1 MEPATKQD
9 LDSAIDGAERRIE
22 KKLDELKAWMLDRE
36 VASIRWFVGTQ
47 VAYFVIT
54 LGAMY
59 FIAGHVK

>member
-9 LDSAIDGAERRIE
+9 LDSAIEGAERRIE

>member
-1 MEPATKQD
+1 MDPATKQD
-9 LDSAIDGAERRIE
+9 L
-22 KKLDELKAWMLDRE
+22 LDVRNELKQWMLERE

-59 FIAGHVK
+59 FIAQHIK